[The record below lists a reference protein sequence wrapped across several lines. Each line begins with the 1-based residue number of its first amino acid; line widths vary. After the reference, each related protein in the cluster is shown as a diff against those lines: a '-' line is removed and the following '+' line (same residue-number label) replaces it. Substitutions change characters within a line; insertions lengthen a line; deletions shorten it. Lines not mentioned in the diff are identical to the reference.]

1 MGGGLQHG
9 GRIDDLTAHLL
20 GGLIHGGQACAVG
33 IGAVHDTGI
42 HAGFGDLG
50 GDLLDVGAVGDDTG
64 CGQCFLVQSV
74 VGKDLLGVLAHGHIA
89 VAHAEQNAP
98 GLEVLGQR
106 IEAVDALIA
115 ILGHAQNDLVLQQ
128 VHAGIAVHEVQSF
141 GVHIGGSGAVQLVHL
156 LLTGGDEQV
165 AVRAF
170 LDLGLEGAGGV
181 EVEAEGHVGVLGRVN
196 LADGGEGLG
205 EGCGGKH
212 DQLHGSTG
220 SFRRSSGRA
229 CHGRC
234 SAGSGGAAG
243 GQGRSGTGD
252 TGSSQKAA
260 AGNFSVVHDKRSCF

>member
-1 MGGGLQHG
+1 MLS
-9 GRIDDLTAHLL
+9 
-20 GGLIHGGQACAVG
+20 QAV
-33 IGAVHDTGI
+33 
-42 HAGFGDLG
+42 
-50 GDLLDVGAVGDDTG
+50 
-64 CGQCFLVQSV
+64 
-74 VGKDLLGVLAHGHIA
+74 
-89 VAHAEQNAP
+89 
-98 GLEVLGQR
+98 
-106 IEAVDALIA
+106 EAVNPLVAALR
-115 ILGHAQNDLVLQQ
+115 HTEHDLVLQQ
-128 VHAGIAVHEVQSF
+128 IHTAFGIHKVQAL
-141 GVHIGGSGAVQLVHL
+141 GVHLSGSGAVQLVHL

-181 EVEAEGHVGVLGRVN
+181 EVEAEGHAGVLGRVD

>member
-1 MGGGLQHG
+1 M
-9 GRIDDLTAHLL
+9 
-20 GGLIHGGQACAVG
+20 
-33 IGAVHDTGI
+33 
-42 HAGFGDLG
+42 
-50 GDLLDVGAVGDDTG
+50 
-64 CGQCFLVQSV
+64 
-74 VGKDLLGVLAHGHIA
+74 
-89 VAHAEQNAP
+89 
-98 GLEVLGQR
+98 LGQR

-181 EVEAEGHVGVLGRVN
+181 EVEAEGHLRVFCRVGLT
-196 LADGGEGLG
+196 DGGEGLG

-252 TGSSQKAA
+252 TGSSQKTA